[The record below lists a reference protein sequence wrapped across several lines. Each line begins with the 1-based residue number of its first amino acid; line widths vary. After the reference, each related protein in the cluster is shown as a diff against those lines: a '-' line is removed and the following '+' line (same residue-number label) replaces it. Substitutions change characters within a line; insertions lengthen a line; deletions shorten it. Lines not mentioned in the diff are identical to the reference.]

1 MRRPAIQIDTLFGP
15 ELGERDLVAVAR
27 ELGAEKVSGW
37 SSADCVLL
45 ENLPSV
51 NESLVRQMRTAIQE
65 GKDPLGEAFCS
76 LRSRELRR
84 ETGATY
90 TPYPIVKI
98 MLDWF
103 AILPPPGR
111 VVDPGCGSGRFL
123 MGAGPRFPK
132 SLLVGIEIDPLAAV
146 IARGNLAAR
155 GLADRSEVHLV
166 DFRDSKLDGF
176 DGRTLFIGN
185 PPYVRHH
192 QIAQKWKAWLTRT
205 ASGLG
210 LPASQLCGLH
220 LHFYLATTV
229 LGKPGD
235 YGAYITAAEWMD
247 VNYGE
252 MLRKLAVR
260 DLGMRTLTIIEPT
273 AQPFPDAAATASIA
287 SFVLGHKAK
296 TVSFYRIASTMAL
309 GKLIEPKKVSVER
322 LEAEPR
328 WSVFTRAAQ
337 KTPKG
342 YVELGELC
350 RVHRGQVTGA
360 NDVWVVGAD
369 IDLPDHVLF
378 PAITRAKELFNAGQK
393 LAASSHLRRVVD
405 LPIDLD
411 ELEKADRRLVDAFL
425 KLAKARGADKG
436 YVAENR
442 KRWWAV
448 GLRAPAPILC
458 TYMARRPPAFVENSV
473 DARHINIAH
482 GLYPREAFAKAT
494 MRKLIHFLSTKV
506 SINLGRTYAGGLT
519 KFEPGEI
526 ERIPVPEIALLQQ
539 MAL

>member
-1 MRRPAIQIDTLFGP
+1 MRRPLLNIDTLFGP

-27 ELGAEKVSGW
+27 ELGAESVSGW
-37 SSADCVLL
+37 SSPDRALL
-45 ENLPSV
+45 ENLPNVSGL
-51 NESLVRQMRTAIQE
+51 LVRQFRNAIQE
-65 GKDPLGEAFCS
+65 GQDPLGEAFCS
-76 LRSRELRR
+76 LRPRELRR
-84 ETGATY
+84 EVGATY
-90 TPYPIVKI
+90 TPHAIVKA
-98 MLDWF
+98 MLDWC
-103 AILPPPGR
+103 AVLPPPNR
-111 VVDPGCGSGRFL
+111 VVDPGCGSARFL
-123 MGAGPRFPK
+123 MDAGLRFPK

-155 GLADRSEVHLV
+155 GHAHRSEVRLV

-176 DGRTLFIGN
+176 NGRTLFVGN

-192 QIAQKWKAWLTRT
+192 QIAQKWKTWLTRT
-205 ASGLG
+205 AAGLG

-220 LHFYLATTV
+220 LHFYLATAA

-252 MLRKLAVR
+252 LLRKLAVR
-260 DLGMRTLTIIEPT
+260 HLGMRALTLIEPT
-273 AQPFPDAAATASIA
+273 AHPFPDAAATASIA
-287 SFVLGHKAK
+287 SFVLGHKTK
-296 TVSFYRIASTMAL
+296 TVNFYRVASTAAL
-309 GKLIEPKKVSVER
+309 GKLVEPKKVSVER

-328 WSVFTRAAQ
+328 WTVFTRVAQ

-342 YVELGELC
+342 YIELGEYC

-369 IDLPDHVLF
+369 VDLPDHVLF
-378 PAITRAKELFNAGQK
+378 PTITRAKELFNAGQK
-393 LAASSHLRRVVD
+393 LAESSHLRRVVD
-405 LPIDLD
+405 LPVDLD

-425 KLAKARGADKG
+425 KLAKAKGADKG

-458 TYMARRPPAFVENSV
+458 TYMARRPPAFVENGV

-482 GLYPREAFAKAT
+482 GLYPRETLSKPI
-494 MRKLIHFLSTKV
+494 MRKLINFLSTKV

-526 ERIPVPEIALLQQ
+526 ERIPVPEIELLQQ
-539 MAL
+539 MAV